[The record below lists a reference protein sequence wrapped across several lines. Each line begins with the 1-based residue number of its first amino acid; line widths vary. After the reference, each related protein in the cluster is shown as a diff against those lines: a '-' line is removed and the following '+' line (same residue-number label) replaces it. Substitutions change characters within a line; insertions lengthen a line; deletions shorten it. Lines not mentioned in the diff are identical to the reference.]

1 MKTLVIDTAFRSG
14 RLGVAIDG
22 RMTVER
28 EVEAGRLESET
39 FVIMMKLGVPP
50 DMSGIDLM
58 ALAGGPGSFTGLK
71 IGAVVAKSLSF
82 LQKVPFRGVGTL
94 PWLSVSHGN
103 GILLPCIKSH
113 ADKFYWGMYEVN
125 NPADSIGIPKEIM
138 SPRCMNSSGI
148 IETIRKAGVP
158 EPEAVVLFSGDQSG
172 PELPW
177 PGNKTDLPL
186 SILARLAEESFRAEG
201 SDDPLNY
208 TPQYVARSQAE
219 ERFKGN

>member
-1 MKTLVIDTAFRSG
+1 MKTLIIDTAFRGG

-22 RMTVER
+22 GMTVER

-39 FVIMMKLGVPP
+39 FVILMKLGVPP
-50 DMSGIDLM
+50 DLSGIDLM

-138 SPRCMNSSGI
+138 PPRCMNSSGI
-148 IETIRKAGVP
+148 IETIRKADVP
-158 EPEAVVLFSGDQSG
+158 EPEAVVLFNGDPSR

-177 PGNKTDLPL
+177 PGNITDLPL
-186 SILARLAEESFRAEG
+186 SILAKLAETSFKAEG
-201 SDDPLNY
+201 SDDPMTY
-208 TPQYVARSQAE
+208 TPLYVASSQAE
-219 ERFKGN
+219 EKLRGN